1 MECGDIG
8 VIIFL
13 AIMCL
18 VLALAL
24 VSGLWAVVD
33 IIGNFRDD
41 MRRRFEVE
49 KEWRNGTAFTL
60 ASLLHEAKK
69 KPERDEV
76 DEAISRTMEWCR
88 GAGNGASFAQV
99 IARFWDEVNSDTD
112 NEEGDE

>member
-1 MECGDIG
+1 MECGA
-8 VIIFL
+8 IIFL
-13 AIMCL
+13 ATLCL

-24 VSGLWAVVD
+24 VSGVWALTD
-33 IIGNFRDD
+33 TIWDFRDD
-41 MRRRFEVE
+41 MRRRFEAE
-49 KEWRNGTAFTL
+49 KEWRNETAFTL